1 MSSPI
6 DKLCY
11 YSLVLEYLSRAQ
23 MYSCNQNTRDA
34 EKIRIIQEKAINVSL
49 TKVAWVLAITPTIFV
64 TELVQ
69 ILQALLSVVWL
80 WFSCGLLGHSDV
92 FVFPLD

>member
-6 DKLCY
+6 DKLCH

-23 MYSCNQNTRDA
+23 MYSCNRNTRDA
-34 EKIRIIQEKAINVSL
+34 EKIIQEKAINVSL
-49 TKVAWVLAITPTIFV
+49 TKVLAITPAICV

-69 ILQALLSVVWL
+69 ILQARLSVAWS
-80 WFSCGLLGHSDV
+80 WFSCGLLGHSDG